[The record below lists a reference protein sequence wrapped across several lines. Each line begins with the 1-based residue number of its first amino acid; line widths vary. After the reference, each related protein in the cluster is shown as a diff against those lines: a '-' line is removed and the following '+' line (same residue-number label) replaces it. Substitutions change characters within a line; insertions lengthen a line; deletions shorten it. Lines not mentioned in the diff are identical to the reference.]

1 MGSDRP
7 STAGPPSG
15 ASADP
20 HSSVTSWLCHDD
32 SDRERLLDMEER
44 VRPVRR
50 RALAILAVAIAAVA
64 PWLGW
69 WPLLFLLPAAG
80 CFAIAD
86 AMMPR
91 VSRPELLMFAAGI
104 GSEVTM

>member
-7 STAGPPSG
+7 R
-15 ASADP
+15 SADP
-20 HSSVTSWLCHDD
+20 HASATSWLCHDD

-91 VSRPELLMFAAGI
+91 VLKKSAEKC
-104 GSEVTM
+104 VN